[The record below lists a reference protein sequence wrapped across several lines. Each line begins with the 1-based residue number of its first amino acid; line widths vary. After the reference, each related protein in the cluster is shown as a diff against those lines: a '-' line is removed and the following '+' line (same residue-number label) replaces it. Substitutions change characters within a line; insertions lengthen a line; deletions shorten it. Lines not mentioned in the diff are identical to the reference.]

1 MPFRGAAMGRYAFIT
16 LFSTLGLLIPSE
28 GPAEGLSLQKI
39 EALSQGALP
48 EIREF
53 ITRKLGC
60 SHWESGVSRERL
72 KTVGVRRALKHLRC
86 SALEEDEAFLRKVYS
101 GHTAS
106 IKALDAAG
114 GSLVSASSATVPPLS
129 AASKPAQQPAP
140 ADAGF

>member
-16 LFSTLGLLIPSE
+16 LFSTLELLFPS
-28 GPAEGLSLQKI
+28 GSLAEGLSLQKI

-60 SHWESGVSRERL
+60 SHWQSGIGRERL
-72 KTVGVRRALKHLRC
+72 KTAEVKRAVKHLRC
-86 SALEEDEAFLRKVYS
+86 SALEEDEAFLREAYA
-101 GHTAS
+101 GHRAS
-106 IKALDAAG
+106 IHALDAASG
-114 GSLVSASSATVPPLS
+114 MQVSASSTTAPPVS
-129 AASKPAQQPAP
+129 AAGKPTQQPAP

>member
-1 MPFRGAAMGRYAFIT
+1 MGRYAFIA
-16 LFSTLGLLIPSE
+16 LFSILGLLFPGGGIS
-28 GPAEGLSLQKI
+28 EGLSLQKI

-60 SHWESGVSRERL
+60 SHWESRVNRERL
-72 KTVGVRRALKHLRC
+72 KTAEVKRAVKHLRC
-86 SALEEDEAFLRKVYS
+86 GALEEDEAFLRKAYS

-106 IKALDAAG
+106 INALDTAG
-114 GSLVSASSATVPPLS
+114 GMRVSVSNTTAPPVSAV
-129 AASKPAQQPAP
+129 SKPTHQPAP